1 MVSLAIFWHSYLPAC
16 PGTLRGEEDRMLG
29 CECTCSQPN
38 MRMPTTGNS

>member
-1 MVSLAIFWHSYLPAC
+1 MVSLAIFWLSYLPAW

-29 CECTCSQPN
+29 CEQVHSQPN